1 VTVTKVKRS
10 KNMKRKFL
18 IFSILTSVYTMALTT
33 NGYIEGKINGNIK
46 FEKGSKLSNELENS
60 GVSGEISFNKRVTLG
75 ANILAKQKEPRL
87 EASNVYL
94 KYANDN
100 ITGKITVNPKKDN
113 GNVELDGEL
122 KKGIFKFTTNTVIPF
137 KATKDNVLSTS
148 TVTLGNDKINASLG
162 LKHSYGDEALK
173 YVETKLEAKKDNLMG
188 KAQFR
193 YQFNGTSKI
202 KNILTEEDDSIEL
215 NKNSYAHSYE
225 VEAKKSYFTIG
236 AFAQHIHYTEIS
248 LDKITPYDM
257 MDVYETKEERE
268 GKLRTIET
276 AKAALKTVEDKK
288 EEYLKYKAAV
298 DKAIIGLE
306 EYLKEEVNNAKPAY
320 DSLKNDENAKK
331 YEDAYN
337 RKAEIDEKISELEF
351 KQIDFQNLKGRKGI
365 NEDVRLKR
373 LKEIEDLLEE
383 NNAKLSK
390 VKQELDDIA
399 KGLTDNKSTKISNY
413 LNAKQKLERY
423 EKNNNGINRD
433 HLEKYKFDE
442 QGNRN
447 ANGKTIK
454 QMETE
459 LKNNEYYQKKEA
471 LDSAIKALSYDEKE
485 YALINSSKSSADLVN
500 FGVKLGFKYEDI
512 KNLTL
517 TLDGVFGGTYHSE
530 FVSLKKFPSY
540 TTSYIKLHAG
550 AKYEYKG
557 ISPEINVTTKF
568 VNLVPELVLAPK
580 LSVERDIVEHI
591 KAKGFI
597 EAPIKFG
604 GKEFKYIDTSIKG
617 GISLRYSW

>member
-1 VTVTKVKRS
+1 
-10 KNMKRKFL
+10 MKRKFL
-18 IFSILTSVYTMALTT
+18 IFSILTSVYTMSLTT
-33 NGYIEGKINGNIK
+33 NGYIEGKVNGNIK
-46 FEKGSKLSNELENS
+46 FEKGSNLSHELENS

-94 KYANDN
+94 KYTNDN

-148 TVTLGNDKINASLG
+148 TVTVGNDKANASLG
-162 LKHSYGDEALK
+162 FKHSYGDEALK
-173 YVETKLEAKKDNLMG
+173 YVETKLEAKNDNLMG

-193 YQFNGTSKI
+193 YQFNGKSKI
-202 KNILTEEDDSIEL
+202 KNLLTEEDDSIEL

-248 LDKITPYDM
+248 LDKITPYNM
-257 MDVYETKEERE
+257 MEVYETKEERE
-268 GKLRTIET
+268 EKLRTKET
-276 AKAALKTVEDKK
+276 AETALKTVEDKK
-288 EEYLKYKAAV
+288 EEYFKYKEAV
-298 DKAIIGLE
+298 DKAIKGMG
-306 EYLKEEVNNAKPAY
+306 EYFKEEVKNAKIAY
-320 DSLKNDENAKK
+320 DSLQNDKEAKK
-331 YEDAYN
+331 YEDVCN
-337 RKAEIDEKISELEF
+337 RKEVLTERKSELDDIL
-351 KQIDFQNLKGRKGI
+351 QGLYDLKGRKGI
-365 NEDVRLKR
+365 NEEVRSKR
-373 LKEIEDLLEE
+373 EKEIKDLIDE
-383 NNAKLSK
+383 NGAKLSK
-390 VKQELDDIA
+390 VKKEEEKIVQDLGYEKSGKIA
-399 KGLTDNKSTKISNY
+399 TY
-413 LNAKQKLERY
+413 LNAKQTLEKY
-423 EKNNNGINRD
+423 EKNNNGFTRANVT
-433 HLEKYKFDE
+433 KFKFDE
-442 QGNRN
+442 QGNRTTG
-447 ANGKTIK
+447 ANGKTIGEL
-454 QMETE
+454 ETK
-459 LKNNEYYQKKEA
+459 LKDNEYYKKKED

-485 YALINSSKSSADLVN
+485 YDLINASKASADLVN

-557 ISPEINVTTKF
+557 ISPEINITTKF

>member
-1 VTVTKVKRS
+1 
-10 KNMKRKFL
+10 MKRKFL
-18 IFSILTSVYTMALTT
+18 IFSILTSVYTMSLTT
-33 NGYIEGKINGNIK
+33 NGYIEGKVNGNIK
-46 FEKGSKLSNELENS
+46 FEKGSNLSHELENS

-173 YVETKLEAKKDNLMG
+173 YVETKLEAKNDNLMG

-202 KNILTEEDDSIEL
+202 KNLLTEEDDSIEL

-248 LDKITPYDM
+248 LDKITPYNIM
-257 MDVYETKEERE
+257 EVYETKEERE
-268 GKLRTIET
+268 EKLRTKET
-276 AKAALKTVEDKK
+276 AEAALKAVENKK
-288 EEYLKYKAAV
+288 EEYSKYKKAV
-298 DKAIIGLE
+298 DKAIIGLG
-306 EYLKEEVNNAKPAY
+306 EYYKEEVDNLKRDY
-320 DSLKNDENAKK
+320 ESLKNDENAKK

-337 RKAEIDEKISELEF
+337 RKAEIDERVNELEF
-351 KQIDFQNLKGRKGI
+351 KQIEFQKLEKKKGI
-365 NEDVRLKR
+365 NEEVRLKR

-383 NNAKLSK
+383 NKGKSKKLNK
-390 VKQELDDIA
+390 ELDDIVKVLTYVESKKVSDYLKA
-399 KGLTDNKSTKISNY
+399 KKE
-413 LNAKQKLERY
+413 LEKY
-423 EKNNNGINRD
+423 EKNNNGFTRANVT
-433 HLEKYKFDE
+433 KFKFDE
-442 QGNRN
+442 QGNRTTG
-447 ANGKTIK
+447 ANGKTIGEL
-454 QMETE
+454 ETK
-459 LKNNEYYQKKEA
+459 LKDNEYYKKKEA
-471 LDSAIKALSYDEKE
+471 LDSAIKALSYNEKE
-485 YALINSSKSSADLVN
+485 YDLINASKSSADLVN

-512 KNLTL
+512 KNLTI

-550 AKYEYKG
+550 AKYDYKG

-580 LSVERDIVEHI
+580 LSVERDVVEHI

>member
-1 VTVTKVKRS
+1 
-10 KNMKRKFL
+10 MKRKFL

-46 FEKGSKLSNELENS
+46 FEKGSKLSHELENS

-173 YVETKLEAKKDNLMG
+173 YVETKLEAKNDNLMG

-202 KNILTEEDDSIEL
+202 KNLLTEEDNSIEL

-236 AFAQHIHYTEIS
+236 AFAQHIHYTEVS
-248 LDKITPYDM
+248 LDKITPYNM
-257 MDVYETKEERE
+257 MDVYETKKERE
-268 GKLRTIET
+268 KNLKAVET
-276 AKAALKTVEDKK
+276 AKAELKKVEAEKR
-288 EEYLKYKAAV
+288 EYLEYKKV
-298 DKAIIGLE
+298 FDKAIKGMG
-306 EYLKEEVNNAKPAY
+306 EYFKEEVKNAKIAY
-320 DSLKNDENAKK
+320 DSLKNDKEAKK
-331 YEDAYN
+331 YEDACN
-337 RKAEIDEKISELEF
+337 RKEVLDERISDLDDIL
-351 KQIDFQNLKGRKGI
+351 QGLHDLKGKKDI
-365 NEDVRLKR
+365 NEDIRSKR
-373 LKEIEDLLEE
+373 QKEIEDLLKE
-383 NNAKLSK
+383 NDEKLDK
-390 VKQELDDIA
+390 VKQEVEDLKNHLASDKTNKIA
-399 KGLTDNKSTKISNY
+399 TY
-413 LNAKQKLERY
+413 LNAKKALEKY
-423 EKNNNGINRD
+423 EKNNNDFNRS
-433 HLEKYKFDE
+433 HVNSFKFDD
-442 QGNRN
+442 QGNRTTV
-447 ANGKTIK
+447 NGKTIG
-454 QMETE
+454 QLEEE
-459 LKNNEYYQKKEA
+459 LEKNEYSKKKKA
-471 LDSAIKALSYDEKE
+471 LDSAIKELSYDKKE
-485 YALINSSKSSADLVN
+485 YDLINTFKSSADLVN

-550 AKYEYKG
+550 AKYDYKG

>member
-1 VTVTKVKRS
+1 
-10 KNMKRKFL
+10 MKRKFL

-46 FEKGSKLSNELENS
+46 FEKGSKLSHELENS

-399 KGLTDNKSTKISNY
+399 KGLTDNKSIKISNY

-580 LSVERDIVEHI
+580 LSVERDIIEHI

>member
-1 VTVTKVKRS
+1 
-10 KNMKRKFL
+10 MKRKFL

-46 FEKGSKLSNELENS
+46 FEKGSKISHELENS

-94 KYANDN
+94 KYTNDN

-113 GNVELDGEL
+113 GNLELDGEL

-173 YVETKLEAKKDNLMG
+173 YVETKLEAKNDNLMG

-202 KNILTEEDDSIEL
+202 KNLLTEEDDSIEL

-248 LDKITPYDM
+248 LDKITPYNM

-268 GKLRTIET
+268 EKLRTKET
-276 AKAALKTVEDKK
+276 AEAALKAVENHK
-288 EEYLKYKAAV
+288 EQYLKYKEAV
-298 DKAIIGLE
+298 DKAIKGVG
-306 EYLKEEVNNAKPAY
+306 EYFKEEVNNLKPDY
-320 DSLKNDENAKK
+320 DSLKNNKNAKK

-351 KQIDFQNLKGRKGI
+351 KQIDFESLEGKKGI
-365 NEDVRLKR
+365 NEEVRLKR
-373 LKEIEDLLEE
+373 LKEIYDLIDE
-383 NNAKLSK
+383 NKGKSK
-390 VKQELDDIA
+390 KVNEELDDIVKVLTSDESKKVSDYLKA
-399 KGLTDNKSTKISNY
+399 KKE
-413 LNAKQKLERY
+413 LEKY
-423 EKNNNGINRD
+423 EKNNNGFTRG
-433 HLEKYKFDE
+433 HVGKFKFDE
-442 QGNRN
+442 QGNRIKDT
-447 ANGKTIK
+447 NGKTIG
-454 QMETE
+454 QLEE
-459 LKNNEYYQKKEA
+459 VLKKNEYYKKKED
-471 LDSAIKALSYDEKE
+471 LDSAIKALSYNEKE
-485 YALINSSKSSADLVN
+485 YALINATKSSADLVN

-557 ISPEINVTTKF
+557 ISPEINITTKF

-580 LSVERDIVEHI
+580 LSLERDIVEHI

>member
-1 VTVTKVKRS
+1 
-10 KNMKRKFL
+10 MKRKFL

-33 NGYIEGKINGNIK
+33 NGYIEGKVNGNIK
-46 FEKGSKLSNELENS
+46 FEKGSKLSHELENS

-94 KYANDN
+94 KYADDN

-173 YVETKLEAKKDNLMG
+173 YVETKLEAKNDNLMG

-202 KNILTEEDDSIEL
+202 KNLLTEEDDSIEL

-236 AFAQHIHYTEIS
+236 AFAQHIHYTETS
-248 LDKITPYDM
+248 LDKITPYNM

-268 GKLRTIET
+268 EKLRTKET
-276 AKAALKTVEDKK
+276 AEAALKAVENHK
-288 EEYLKYKAAV
+288 EQYLKYKEAV
-298 DKAIIGLE
+298 DKAIKGVG
-306 EYLKEEVNNAKPAY
+306 EYYKEEVNKFKPAY
-320 DSLKNDENAKK
+320 ESLKNDENAKK

-337 RKAEIDEKISELEF
+337 RKAKIDEKISELQD
-351 KQIDFQNLKGRKGI
+351 KQIEFQNLKDKKGI
-365 NEDVRLKR
+365 NEEVRLKR
-373 LKEIEDLLEE
+373 LKEVEE
-383 NNAKLSK
+383 LIDKNGEKLSK
-390 VKQELDDIA
+390 VNKELEDLVKVLTYDESKKVSDYLKA
-399 KGLTDNKSTKISNY
+399 KKE
-413 LNAKQKLERY
+413 LEKY
-423 EKNNNGINRD
+423 EKNNNGFTRG
-433 HLEKYKFDE
+433 HVGKFKFDDK
-442 QGNRN
+442 GNRTTN
-447 ANGKTIK
+447 TNGKTIEDLEK
-454 QMETE
+454 V
-459 LKNNEYYQKKEA
+459 LKDNEYYQKKEV
-471 LDSAIKALSYDEKE
+471 LDSAYKELSYDKKE
-485 YALINSSKSSADLVN
+485 YDLINTFKSSADLVN

-557 ISPEINVTTKF
+557 ISPEINITTKF

-604 GKEFKYIDTSIKG
+604 GKEFKYIDANIKG

>member
-1 VTVTKVKRS
+1 
-10 KNMKRKFL
+10 MKRKFL

-33 NGYIEGKINGNIK
+33 NGYIEGKVNGNIK
-46 FEKGSKLSNELENS
+46 FEKGSKLSHELENS

-75 ANILAKQKEPRL
+75 ANILAKQKEPKL

-122 KKGIFKFTTNTVIPF
+122 KKGIFKFITNTVIPF

-148 TVTLGNDKINASLG
+148 TVTVGNDKVNASLG

-173 YVETKLEAKKDNLMG
+173 YVETKLEAKNDNLMG

-202 KNILTEEDDSIEL
+202 KNLLTEEDNSIEL

-236 AFAQHIHYTEIS
+236 AFAQHIHYTEVS
-248 LDKITPYDM
+248 LDKITPYNM

-268 GKLRTIET
+268 GKLRKIET
-276 AKAALKTVEDKK
+276 AKANLKAVEEHK
-288 EEYLKYKAAV
+288 EQYLKYKEAF
-298 DKAIIGLE
+298 DKAIKGIG
-306 EYLKEEVNNAKPAY
+306 EYFKEEVNNAKIAY
-320 DSLKNDENAKK
+320 DGLKNDEEAKK
-331 YEDAYN
+331 YEDACN
-337 RKAEIDEKISELEF
+337 RKEVLDERVSELEF
-351 KQIDFQNLKGRKGI
+351 KQIELQNLKDKKGV
-365 NEDVRLKR
+365 NEDFRLKR
-373 LKEIEDLLEE
+373 LKEIEEFIDKDNEKLDKVNQEVEDLKNHLASDKT
-383 NNAKLSK
+383 NK
-390 VKQELDDIA
+390 IA
-399 KGLTDNKSTKISNY
+399 TY
-413 LNAKQKLERY
+413 LNAKKALEKY
-423 EKNNNGINRD
+423 EKNNNGFTRANVT
-433 HLEKYKFDE
+433 KFKFDE
-442 QGNRN
+442 QGNRT
-447 ANGKTIK
+447 ANGKTIEDLEK
-454 QMETE
+454 V
-459 LKNNEYYQKKEA
+459 LKDNEYYQKKEV
-471 LDSAIKALSYDEKE
+471 LDSAIKELSYDEKE
-485 YALINSSKSSADLVN
+485 YDLINTFKSSADLVN

-557 ISPEINVTTKF
+557 ISPEINITTKF

>member
-1 VTVTKVKRS
+1 
-10 KNMKRKFL
+10 MKRKFL

-33 NGYIEGKINGNIK
+33 NGYIEGKVNGNIK
-46 FEKGSKLSNELENS
+46 FEKGSKLSHELENS

-137 KATKDNVLSTS
+137 KATKDNVLSIN
-148 TVTLGNDKINASLG
+148 TVTLGNDKTNASLG

-173 YVETKLEAKKDNLMG
+173 YVETKLEAKNDNLMG

-202 KNILTEEDDSIEL
+202 KNLLTEEDDSIEL

-236 AFAQHIHYTEIS
+236 AFAQHIHYTEVS
-248 LDKITPYDM
+248 LDKITPYNM
-257 MDVYETKEERE
+257 MDVYETKEERA
-268 GKLRTIET
+268 KNLKAVET
-276 AKAALKTVEDKK
+276 AKAELKKVEAEKR
-288 EEYLKYKAAV
+288 EYLEYKKAF
-298 DKAIIGLE
+298 DKAIKGMG
-306 EYLKEEVNNAKPAY
+306 EYFKEEVKNAKKAY

-331 YEDAYN
+331 YEDACN
-337 RKAEIDEKISELEF
+337 RKEVLDERISELDDIL
-351 KQIDFQNLKGRKGI
+351 QGLHDLKGKKDI
-365 NEDVRLKR
+365 NEEVRLKR
-373 LKEIEDLLEE
+373 LKEIDDLRYE
-383 NNAKLSK
+383 NKEKLDK
-390 VKQELDDIA
+390 VKQELEDIA
-399 KGLTDNKSTKISNY
+399 KVLINDNSTKIANY
-413 LNAKQKLERY
+413 LNAKKALEKY
-423 EKNNNGINRD
+423 EKNNNNFNRS
-433 HLEKYKFDE
+433 HVNSFKFDD
-442 QGNRN
+442 QGNRTT
-447 ANGKTIK
+447 ANGKTIG
-454 QMETE
+454 QLEE
-459 LKNNEYYQKKEA
+459 VLKKNEYYQKKES
-471 LDSAIKALSYDEKE
+471 LDSAIKELRYDKKE
-485 YALINSSKSSADLVN
+485 YDLINTFKSSADLVN

-557 ISPEINVTTKF
+557 ISPEINITTKF

>member
-1 VTVTKVKRS
+1 
-10 KNMKRKFL
+10 MKRKFL

-46 FEKGSKLSNELENS
+46 FEKGSKLSHELENS

-75 ANILAKQKEPRL
+75 ANILAKQKESRL

-94 KYANDN
+94 KYTNDN

-137 KATKDNVLSTS
+137 KVTKDNVLSTS

-173 YVETKLEAKKDNLMG
+173 YVETKLEAKNDNLMG

-202 KNILTEEDDSIEL
+202 KNLLTEEDDSIEL

-236 AFAQHIHYTEIS
+236 AFAQHIHYTETS
-248 LDKITPYDM
+248 LDKITPYNM

-268 GKLRTIET
+268 KNLKAVET
-276 AKAALKTVEDKK
+276 AKAELKKVEAEKR
-288 EEYLKYKAAV
+288 EYLEYKKAF
-298 DKAIIGLE
+298 DKAIKGMG
-306 EYLKEEVNNAKPAY
+306 EYFKEEVKNAKIAY
-320 DSLKNDENAKK
+320 DSLQNDKEAKK
-331 YEDAYN
+331 YEDVCN
-337 RKAEIDEKISELEF
+337 RKEVLTERKSELDDIL
-351 KQIDFQNLKGRKGI
+351 QGLYDLKGRKGI
-365 NEDVRLKR
+365 NEEVRSKR
-373 LKEIEDLLEE
+373 QKEIEELIDKNGE
-383 NNAKLSK
+383 KLSK
-390 VKQELDDIA
+390 VKKEEEKIVQDLGYEKSGKIA
-399 KGLTDNKSTKISNY
+399 TY
-413 LNAKQKLERY
+413 LNAKKELEKY
-423 EKNNNGINRD
+423 EKNNNGFTRG
-433 HLEKYKFDE
+433 HVGKFKFDDK
-442 QGNRN
+442 GNRTTN
-447 ANGKTIK
+447 TNGKTIEDLEK
-454 QMETE
+454 V
-459 LKNNEYYQKKEA
+459 LKDNEYYKKKED
-471 LDSAIKALSYDEKE
+471 LDSAIKALSYNEKE
-485 YALINSSKSSADLVN
+485 YALINASKSSADLVN

-557 ISPEINVTTKF
+557 INPEINVTTKF

>member
-1 VTVTKVKRS
+1 
-10 KNMKRKFL
+10 MKRKFL
-18 IFSILTSVYTMALTT
+18 IFSILTSVYTMSLTT

-46 FEKGSKLSNELENS
+46 FEKGSNLSHELENS

-137 KATKDNVLSTS
+137 KATKDNVISTS

-173 YVETKLEAKKDNLMG
+173 YVETKLEAKNDNLMG

-193 YQFNGTSKI
+193 YQFNGTSKM
-202 KNILTEEDDSIEL
+202 KNLLTEEDDSIEL

-236 AFAQHIHYTEIS
+236 AFVQHIHYTEIS
-248 LDKITPYDM
+248 LDKITPYYM
-257 MDVYETKEERE
+257 MDVYDTKEERE
-268 GKLRTIET
+268 RKIRELET
-276 AKAALKTVEDKK
+276 AKANLKAVEEHK
-288 EEYLKYKAAV
+288 EQYFKYKDAV
-298 DKAIIGLE
+298 DKAIKGMG
-306 EYLKEEVNNAKPAY
+306 EYFKEEVNKAKIDY
-320 DSLKNDENAKK
+320 DSLKNDKEAKK

-337 RKAEIDEKISELEF
+337 RKAELDKVKIHLYDKLGEL
-351 KQIDFQNLKGRKGI
+351 QNLKDKKGVI
-365 NEDVRLKR
+365 EDVRAKR
-373 LKEIEDLLEE
+373 LKEVEELIDKNSEKLRKSIKEVDDLGQSLTYEKS
-383 NNAKLSK
+383 NK
-390 VKQELDDIA
+390 IA
-399 KGLTDNKSTKISNY
+399 NY
-413 LNAKQKLERY
+413 LNAKKA
-423 EKNNNGINRD
+423 
-433 HLEKYKFDE
+433 LEKYEKDNNDFNREHVKKFKFDD
-442 QGNRN
+442 QGNRTTG
-447 ANGKTIK
+447 ANGKTIGEL
-454 QMETE
+454 ETK
-459 LKNNEYYQKKEA
+459 LKDNEYYQKKEV
-471 LDSAIKALSYDEKE
+471 LDSAIKALSYDEEE
-485 YALINSSKSSADLVN
+485 YALINASKASADLVN

-540 TTSYIKLHAG
+540 TTSYIKLNAG
-550 AKYEYKG
+550 AKYDYKG

>member
-1 VTVTKVKRS
+1 
-10 KNMKRKFL
+10 MKRKFL

-46 FEKGSKLSNELENS
+46 FEKGSKLSHELENS

-94 KYANDN
+94 KYTNDN

-148 TVTLGNDKINASLG
+148 TVILGNDKINASLG

-173 YVETKLEAKKDNLMG
+173 YVETKLEAKNDNLMG

-202 KNILTEEDDSIEL
+202 KNLLTEEDNSIEL

-236 AFAQHIHYTEIS
+236 AFAQHIHYTETS

-257 MDVYETKEERE
+257 MNVYETKEERE
-268 GKLRTIET
+268 GKLRKIET
-276 AKAALKTVEDKK
+276 AKANLKAVEDKR
-288 EEYLKYKAAV
+288 EEYFKYKKAV
-298 DKAIIGLE
+298 DKAIIELR
-306 EYLKEEVNNAKPAY
+306 EYLKEEVNNLKSDY

-351 KQIDFQNLKGRKGI
+351 KQIDFQSLEGKKGI
-365 NEDVRLKR
+365 NEEVRLKR
-373 LKEIEDLLEE
+373 LKEIEDLLEK

-390 VKQELDDIA
+390 VKQEVDNLG
-399 KGLTDNKSTKISNY
+399 KTLTDAKSTKISKY

-459 LKNNEYYQKKEA
+459 LKKNEYYQKKEA
-471 LDSAIKALSYDEKE
+471 LDSAYKELSYDKKE
-485 YALINSSKSSADLVN
+485 YDLINTFKSSADLVN

-512 KNLTL
+512 KNFTL

-557 ISPEINVTTKF
+557 ISPEINITTKF

>member
-1 VTVTKVKRS
+1 
-10 KNMKRKFL
+10 MKRKFL

-46 FEKGSKLSNELENS
+46 FEKGSKLSHELENS

-94 KYANDN
+94 KYTNDN

-148 TVTLGNDKINASLG
+148 TVALGNDKVNASLG
-162 LKHSYGDEALK
+162 FKHSYDDEALK
-173 YVETKLEAKKDNLMG
+173 YVETKLEAKNDNLIG

-202 KNILTEEDDSIEL
+202 KNLLTEEDDSIEL

-248 LDKITPYDM
+248 LDKIIPYNM

-268 GKLRTIET
+268 EKIKAKET
-276 AKAALKTVEDKK
+276 AKANLKAVEDKK
-288 EEYLKYKAAV
+288 EEYFKYKEAV
-298 DKAIIGLE
+298 DRAIKGMG
-306 EYLKEEVNNAKPAY
+306 EYFKEEVNNLKPDY
-320 DSLKNDENAKK
+320 ESLKNNENAKK

-337 RKAEIDEKISELEF
+337 RKAELDEKRSKLEDIL
-351 KQIDFQNLKGRKGI
+351 QGLHNLKGKKGI
-365 NEDVRLKR
+365 NEDIRSNR
-373 LKEIEDLLEE
+373 QKEIEELIDKDSEKLRKAIKEVDDLGQSLTYK
-383 NNAKLSK
+383 NSNK
-390 VKQELDDIA
+390 IA
-399 KGLTDNKSTKISNY
+399 NY
-413 LNAKQKLERY
+413 LNAKKALEKY
-423 EKNNNGINRD
+423 EKNNNDFNRE
-433 HLEKYKFDE
+433 HVVKYKVDE

-459 LKNNEYYQKKEA
+459 LKNNEYYKKKEA
-471 LDSAIKALSYDEKE
+471 LDSAVKALSYDEKE
-485 YALINSSKSSADLVN
+485 YALINASKSSADLVN

-557 ISPEINVTTKF
+557 ISPEINITTKF

-604 GKEFKYIDTSIKG
+604 GKEFKYIDANIKG

>member
-1 VTVTKVKRS
+1 
-10 KNMKRKFL
+10 MKRKFL

-33 NGYIEGKINGNIK
+33 NGYVEGKINGNIK
-46 FEKGSKLSNELENS
+46 FEKGSKLSHELENS

-94 KYANDN
+94 KYTNDN
-100 ITGKITVNPKKDN
+100 IIGKITVNPKKDN

-148 TVTLGNDKINASLG
+148 IVTLGNDKINANLG

-173 YVETKLEAKKDNLMG
+173 YVETKLEAKNDNLMG

-202 KNILTEEDDSIEL
+202 KNLLTEEDDSIEL

-236 AFAQHIHYTEIS
+236 AFAQHIHYTEVS
-248 LDKITPYDM
+248 LDKITPYNM
-257 MDVYETKEERE
+257 MDVYETKEERKE
-268 GKLRTIET
+268 KLRAKET
-276 AKAALKTVEDKK
+276 AEANLKAVENKK
-288 EEYLKYKAAV
+288 EEYSKYKKAV
-298 DKAIIGLE
+298 DKAIIGLG
-306 EYLKEEVNNAKPAY
+306 EYYKEEVDNLKRDY
-320 DSLKNDENAKK
+320 DSLKNNENAKK

-337 RKAEIDEKISELEF
+337 RKAEIDERVNELEF
-351 KQIDFQNLKGRKGI
+351 KQIEFQKLEKKKGI
-365 NEDVRLKR
+365 NEEVRLKR

-383 NNAKLSK
+383 NKGKSKKLNK
-390 VKQELDDIA
+390 ELDDIVKVLTYVESKKVSDYLKA
-399 KGLTDNKSTKISNY
+399 KKE
-413 LNAKQKLERY
+413 LEKY
-423 EKNNNGINRD
+423 EKNNNGFNRS
-433 HLEKYKFDE
+433 HVGKYKFDE
-442 QGNRN
+442 QGNRTKD
-447 ANGKTIK
+447 ANGKTIG
-454 QMETE
+454 QLEE
-459 LKNNEYYQKKEA
+459 VLKKNEYYKKKED

-485 YALINSSKSSADLVN
+485 YDLINASKASADLVN

-557 ISPEINVTTKF
+557 ISPEINITTKF

>member
-1 VTVTKVKRS
+1 
-10 KNMKRKFL
+10 MKRKFL
-18 IFSILTSVYTMALTT
+18 IFSILTSVYTMSLTT

-46 FEKGSKLSNELENS
+46 FEKGSKLSHELENS
-60 GVSGEISFNKRVTLG
+60 GVSGEISFNKRITLG

-87 EASNVYL
+87 EALNVYL
-94 KYANDN
+94 KYTNDN
-100 ITGKITVNPKKDN
+100 IIGKITVNPKKDN

-173 YVETKLEAKKDNLMG
+173 YVETKLEAKNDNLMG

-202 KNILTEEDDSIEL
+202 KNLLTEEDDSIEL

-248 LDKITPYDM
+248 LDKITPYNM

-268 GKLRTIET
+268 EKLRTIET
-276 AKAALKTVEDKK
+276 AKAELKKVEAKK
-288 EEYLKYKAAV
+288 EEYLKYKEAV
-298 DKAIIGLE
+298 DKAIKGMG
-306 EYLKEEVNNAKPAY
+306 EYFKEEVNNLKRDY
-320 DSLKNDENAKK
+320 ESLKNDENAKK
-331 YEDAYN
+331 YEDACN
-337 RKAEIDEKISELEF
+337 RKAEIDEKISELYDIL
-351 KQIDFQNLKGRKGI
+351 QGLQDLKGKKDI
-365 NEDVRLKR
+365 NEDIRSKR
-373 LKEIEDLLEE
+373 QKEIEEFIDKDNE
-383 NNAKLSK
+383 KLDK
-390 VKQELDDIA
+390 VKQEVEDLKNRLASDKTNKIA
-399 KGLTDNKSTKISNY
+399 TY
-413 LNAKQKLERY
+413 LNAKQVLEKY
-423 EKNNNGINRD
+423 EKNNNGFTRANVT
-433 HLEKYKFDE
+433 KFKFDE
-442 QGNRN
+442 QGNRTTN
-447 ANGKTIK
+447 TNGKTIEDLEK
-454 QMETE
+454 V
-459 LKNNEYYQKKEA
+459 LKDNEYYQKKEV
-471 LDSAIKALSYDEKE
+471 LDSAIKELSYDKKV

-550 AKYEYKG
+550 AKYEYKV

>member
-1 VTVTKVKRS
+1 
-10 KNMKRKFL
+10 MKRKFL

-46 FEKGSKLSNELENS
+46 FEKGSKLSHKLENS

-94 KYANDN
+94 KYTNDN

-148 TVTLGNDKINASLG
+148 TVTLGNDKVNASLG
-162 LKHSYGDEALK
+162 FKHSYGDETLK
-173 YVETKLEAKKDNLMG
+173 YVETKLEAKNDNLIG

-202 KNILTEEDDSIEL
+202 KNLLTEEDDSIEL

-236 AFAQHIHYTEIS
+236 AFAQHIHYTEVS

-257 MDVYETKEERE
+257 MDVYETKEERKE
-268 GKLRTIET
+268 KLRAKET
-276 AKAALKTVEDKK
+276 AEAALKAVENHK
-288 EEYLKYKAAV
+288 EQYLKYKEAV
-298 DKAIIGLE
+298 DKAIKGVG
-306 EYLKEEVNNAKPAY
+306 EYFKEEVNNLKPDY
-320 DSLKNDENAKK
+320 DSLKNNKNAKK

-351 KQIDFQNLKGRKGI
+351 KQIDFESLEGKKGI
-365 NEDVRLKR
+365 NEEVRLKR
-373 LKEIEDLLEE
+373 LKEIYDLIDE
-383 NNAKLSK
+383 NKGKSK
-390 VKQELDDIA
+390 KVNEELDDIVKVLTSDESKKVSDYLKA
-399 KGLTDNKSTKISNY
+399 KKE
-413 LNAKQKLERY
+413 LEKY
-423 EKNNNGINRD
+423 EKNNNGFTRG
-433 HLEKYKFDE
+433 HVGKYKFDDK
-442 QGNRN
+442 GNRTTG
-447 ANGKTIK
+447 ANGKTIGEL
-454 QMETE
+454 ETK
-459 LKNNEYYQKKEA
+459 LKDNEYYQKKEV
-471 LDSAIKALSYDEKE
+471 LDSAIKELSYDKKE
-485 YALINSSKSSADLVN
+485 YDLISASKSSVDLVN

-557 ISPEINVTTKF
+557 ISPEINITTKF

-591 KAKGFI
+591 KTKGFI

>member
-1 VTVTKVKRS
+1 
-10 KNMKRKFL
+10 MKRKFL
-18 IFSILTSVYTMALTT
+18 IFSILTSVYTMSLTT
-33 NGYIEGKINGNIK
+33 NGYIEGKVNGNIK
-46 FEKGSKLSNELENS
+46 FEKGSNLSHELENS

-148 TVTLGNDKINASLG
+148 TVTLGNDKTNASLG

-173 YVETKLEAKKDNLMG
+173 YVETKLEAKNDNLMG

-202 KNILTEEDDSIEL
+202 KNLLTEEDDSIEL

-236 AFAQHIHYTEIS
+236 AFAQHIHYTEVS
-248 LDKITPYDM
+248 LDKITPYNM
-257 MDVYETKEERE
+257 MSVYETKEERE
-268 GKLRTIET
+268 EKLRAIET
-276 AKAALKTVEDKK
+276 AKADLKKVEDKK
-288 EEYLKYKAAV
+288 EEYLKYKKPV
-298 DKAIIGLE
+298 DKAIKGLG
-306 EYLKEEVNNAKPAY
+306 EYFKEEINKLKPAY
-320 DSLKNDENAKK
+320 ENLKNDENAKK
-331 YEDAYN
+331 YEDVCN
-337 RKAEIDEKISELEF
+337 RKAELDEKISELEF
-351 KQIDFQNLKGRKGI
+351 KKIDFIELKDKKGI

-373 LKEIEDLLEE
+373 LEEIEELLEK
-383 NNAKLSK
+383 NNAKLRK
-390 VKQELDDIA
+390 VKQEENDLVQILSYD
-399 KGLTDNKSTKISNY
+399 KSTKIADY
-413 LNAKQKLERY
+413 LNAKRTLEKY
-423 EKNNNGINRD
+423 EKNNNGFNRT
-433 HLEKYKFDE
+433 HVGKFKFDE
-442 QGNRN
+442 QGNRTDTQ
-447 ANGKTIK
+447 GKTI
-454 QMETE
+454 EELEAE
-459 LKNNEYYQKKEA
+459 LKKNEYYKKKEA
-471 LDSAIKALSYDEKE
+471 LDSAIKALSYNEKE
-485 YALINSSKSSADLVN
+485 YALINASKSSADLVN

-557 ISPEINVTTKF
+557 ISPEINITTKF

>member
-1 VTVTKVKRS
+1 
-10 KNMKRKFL
+10 MKRKFL

-46 FEKGSKLSNELENS
+46 FEKGSKLSHELENS
-60 GVSGEISFNKRVTLG
+60 GVSGEISFNKKVTLG

-94 KYANDN
+94 KYTNDN

-137 KATKDNVLSTS
+137 KATKDNVLSIN
-148 TVTLGNDKINASLG
+148 TVTLGNDKVNASVG

-173 YVETKLEAKKDNLMG
+173 YVETKLEAKNDNLMG

-202 KNILTEEDDSIEL
+202 KNLLTEEDDSIEL
-215 NKNSYAHSYE
+215 NKTSYAHSYE

-236 AFAQHIHYTEIS
+236 AFVQHIHYTEIS
-248 LDKITPYDM
+248 LDKITPYYM
-257 MDVYETKEERE
+257 MDVYDTKEERE
-268 GKLRTIET
+268 RKIRELET
-276 AKAALKTVEDKK
+276 AEAALKAVENHK
-288 EEYLKYKAAV
+288 EQYLKYKEAV
-298 DKAIIGLE
+298 DKAIKGVG
-306 EYLKEEVNNAKPAY
+306 EYFKEEVNNLKPDY
-320 DSLKNDENAKK
+320 DSLKNNKNAKK

-351 KQIDFQNLKGRKGI
+351 KQIDFQNLKGKKGI
-365 NEDVRLKR
+365 NEEIRSKR
-373 LKEIEDLLEE
+373 EKEIEHLLKE
-383 NNAKLSK
+383 NDNKLRK
-390 VKQELDDIA
+390 VNEELDSLVMSLTYDKSEKIKKYLSA
-399 KGLTDNKSTKISNY
+399 KK
-413 LNAKQKLERY
+413 ALEKY
-423 EKNNNGINRD
+423 EKNNNGFNRS
-433 HLEKYKFDE
+433 HVNSFKFDD
-442 QGNRN
+442 QGNRTT
-447 ANGKTIK
+447 ANGKTIG
-454 QMETE
+454 QLEE
-459 LKNNEYYQKKEA
+459 VLKKNEYYQKKKV
-471 LDSAIKALSYDEKE
+471 LDSAIKELSYDKKE
-485 YALINSSKSSADLVN
+485 YALINATKSSADLVN

>member
-1 VTVTKVKRS
+1 
-10 KNMKRKFL
+10 MKRKFL
-18 IFSILTSVYTMALTT
+18 IFSILTSVYTMSLTT
-33 NGYIEGKINGNIK
+33 NGYIEGKVNGNIK
-46 FEKGSKLSNELENS
+46 FEKGSNLSHELENS

-94 KYANDN
+94 KYTNDN

-148 TVTLGNDKINASLG
+148 TVALGNDKVNASLG
-162 LKHSYGDEALK
+162 FKHSYDDEALK
-173 YVETKLEAKKDNLMG
+173 YVETKLEAKNDNLIG

-202 KNILTEEDDSIEL
+202 KNLLTEEDDSIEL

-248 LDKITPYDM
+248 LDKIIPYNM

-268 GKLRTIET
+268 EKIKAKET
-276 AKAALKTVEDKK
+276 AKANLKAVEDKK
-288 EEYLKYKAAV
+288 EEYFKYKEAV
-298 DKAIIGLE
+298 DRAIKGMG
-306 EYLKEEVNNAKPAY
+306 EYFKEEVNNLKPDY
-320 DSLKNDENAKK
+320 ESLKNNENAKK

-337 RKAEIDEKISELEF
+337 RKAELDEKRSKLEDIL
-351 KQIDFQNLKGRKGI
+351 QGLHNLKGKKGI
-365 NEDVRLKR
+365 NEDIRSNR
-373 LKEIEDLLEE
+373 QKEIEELIDKDSEKLRKAIKEVDDLGQSLTYK
-383 NNAKLSK
+383 NSNK
-390 VKQELDDIA
+390 IA
-399 KGLTDNKSTKISNY
+399 NY
-413 LNAKQKLERY
+413 LNAKKALEKY
-423 EKNNNGINRD
+423 EKNNNDFNRE
-433 HLEKYKFDE
+433 HVVKYKVDE

-459 LKNNEYYQKKEA
+459 LKNNEYYKKKEA
-471 LDSAIKALSYDEKE
+471 LDSAVKALSYDEKE
-485 YALINSSKSSADLVN
+485 YALINASKSSADLVN

-557 ISPEINVTTKF
+557 ISPEINITTKF

-604 GKEFKYIDTSIKG
+604 GKEFKYIDANIKG

>member
-1 VTVTKVKRS
+1 
-10 KNMKRKFL
+10 MKRKFL
-18 IFSILTSVYTMALTT
+18 IFSILTSVYTMSLTT
-33 NGYIEGKINGNIK
+33 NGYIEGKVNGNIK
-46 FEKGSKLSNELENS
+46 FEKGSNLSHELENS

-148 TVTLGNDKINASLG
+148 TVTLGNDKTNASLG

-173 YVETKLEAKKDNLMG
+173 YVETKLEAKNDNLMG

-202 KNILTEEDDSIEL
+202 KNLLTEEDDSIEL

-236 AFAQHIHYTEIS
+236 AFAQHIHYTEVS
-248 LDKITPYDM
+248 LDKITPYNM
-257 MDVYETKEERE
+257 MSVYETKEERE
-268 GKLRTIET
+268 EKLRAIET
-276 AKAALKTVEDKK
+276 AKADLKKVEDKK
-288 EEYLKYKAAV
+288 EEYLKYKKPV
-298 DKAIIGLE
+298 DKAIKGLG
-306 EYLKEEVNNAKPAY
+306 EYFKEEINKLKPAY
-320 DSLKNDENAKK
+320 ENLKNDENAKK
-331 YEDAYN
+331 YEDVCN
-337 RKAEIDEKISELEF
+337 RKAELDEKISELEF
-351 KQIDFQNLKGRKGI
+351 KKIDFIELKDKKGI

-373 LKEIEDLLEE
+373 LEEIEELLEK
-383 NNAKLSK
+383 NNAKLRK
-390 VKQELDDIA
+390 VKQEENDLVQILSYD
-399 KGLTDNKSTKISNY
+399 KSTKIADY
-413 LNAKQKLERY
+413 LNAKRTLEKY
-423 EKNNNGINRD
+423 EKNNNGFNRT
-433 HLEKYKFDE
+433 HVGKFKFDE
-442 QGNRN
+442 QGNRTDTQ
-447 ANGKTIK
+447 GKTI
-454 QMETE
+454 EELEAE
-459 LKNNEYYQKKEA
+459 LKKNEYYKKKEA
-471 LDSAIKALSYDEKE
+471 LDSAIKALSYNEKE
-485 YALINSSKSSADLVN
+485 YDLISASKSSVDLVN

-557 ISPEINVTTKF
+557 ISPEINITTKF

-591 KAKGFI
+591 KTKGFI

>member
-1 VTVTKVKRS
+1 
-10 KNMKRKFL
+10 MKRKFL

-33 NGYIEGKINGNIK
+33 NGYIEGKVNGNIK
-46 FEKGSKLSNELENS
+46 FEKGSKLSHELENS

-100 ITGKITVNPKKDN
+100 ITGKITVNLKKDN

-148 TVTLGNDKINASLG
+148 TVTVGNDKVNASLG

-173 YVETKLEAKKDNLMG
+173 YVETKLEAKNDNLMG

-193 YQFNGTSKI
+193 YQFNGTYKI
-202 KNILTEEDDSIEL
+202 KNLLTEEDNSIEL

-236 AFAQHIHYTEIS
+236 AFAQHIHYTEVS
-248 LDKITPYDM
+248 LDKITPYNM
-257 MDVYETKEERE
+257 MDVYETKEERKE
-268 GKLRTIET
+268 KLRAKET
-276 AKAALKTVEDKK
+276 AEANLKAVENKK
-288 EEYLKYKAAV
+288 EEYLKYKDAV
-298 DKAIIGLE
+298 DKAIKGMG
-306 EYLKEEVNNAKPAY
+306 EYFKEEVKNAKKAY
-320 DSLKNDENAKK
+320 DSLKNDKEAKK
-331 YEDAYN
+331 YEDACN
-337 RKAEIDEKISELEF
+337 RKEVLDERISELEF
-351 KQIDFQNLKGRKGI
+351 KQIDFQNLKGKKGV
-365 NEDVRLKR
+365 NEEVRLKR
-373 LKEIEDLLEE
+373 LKEIEDLLKE
-383 NNAKLSK
+383 NNDKLSM
-390 VKQELDDIA
+390 VKQEVEDLKNRLASDKTNKIA
-399 KGLTDNKSTKISNY
+399 TY
-413 LNAKQKLERY
+413 LNAKKALEKY
-423 EKNNNGINRD
+423 EKNNNGFNRE
-433 HLEKYKFDE
+433 HVKKIKFDD
-442 QGNRN
+442 QGNRTTE
-447 ANGKTIK
+447 ASGKTIDVLEK
-454 QMETE
+454 V
-459 LKNNEYYQKKEA
+459 LKNNEYYQKKEV
-471 LDSAIKALSYDEKE
+471 LDSAIKALSYNEKE
-485 YALINSSKSSADLVN
+485 YALINASKSSADLVN

-557 ISPEINVTTKF
+557 ISPEINITTKF

>member
-1 VTVTKVKRS
+1 
-10 KNMKRKFL
+10 MKRKFL
-18 IFSILTSVYTMALTT
+18 IFSILTSVYTMSLTT

-46 FEKGSKLSNELENS
+46 FEKGSKLSHELENS
-60 GVSGEISFNKRVTLG
+60 GVSGEISFNKKVTLG
-75 ANILAKQKEPRL
+75 ANILAKQKESRL
-87 EASNVYL
+87 EESNVYL
-94 KYANDN
+94 KYTNDN

-137 KATKDNVLSTS
+137 KVTKDNVLSTS

-173 YVETKLEAKKDNLMG
+173 YVETKLEAKNDNLMG

-248 LDKITPYDM
+248 LDKITPYNM

-268 GKLRTIET
+268 KNLKAVET
-276 AKAALKTVEDKK
+276 AKAELKKVEAEKR
-288 EEYLKYKAAV
+288 EYLEYKKAF
-298 DKAIIGLE
+298 DKAIKGMG
-306 EYLKEEVNNAKPAY
+306 EYFKEEVKNAKIAY
-320 DSLKNDENAKK
+320 DSLQNDKEAKK
-331 YEDAYN
+331 YEDVCN
-337 RKAEIDEKISELEF
+337 RKEVLTERKSELDDIL
-351 KQIDFQNLKGRKGI
+351 QGLYDLKGRKGI
-365 NEDVRLKR
+365 NEEVRSKR
-373 LKEIEDLLEE
+373 EKEIKDLIDE
-383 NNAKLSK
+383 NGAKLSK
-390 VKQELDDIA
+390 VKKEEEKIVQDLGYEKSGKIA
-399 KGLTDNKSTKISNY
+399 TY
-413 LNAKQKLERY
+413 LNAKQTLEKY
-423 EKNNNGINRD
+423 EKNNNGFTRANVT
-433 HLEKYKFDE
+433 KFKFDE
-442 QGNRN
+442 QGNRTTG
-447 ANGKTIK
+447 ANGKTIGEL
-454 QMETE
+454 ETK
-459 LKNNEYYQKKEA
+459 LKDNEYYKKKEA
-471 LDSAIKALSYDEKE
+471 LDSAIKALSYNEKE
-485 YALINSSKSSADLVN
+485 YDLINASKSSADLVN

-512 KNLTL
+512 KNLTI

-550 AKYEYKG
+550 AKYDYKG

-580 LSVERDIVEHI
+580 LSVERDVVEHI

>member
-1 VTVTKVKRS
+1 
-10 KNMKRKFL
+10 MKRKFFL
-18 IFSILTSVYTMALTT
+18 FSILTSVYTMALTT

-46 FEKGSKLSNELENS
+46 FEKGSKLSHELENS

-94 KYANDN
+94 KYTNDN

-122 KKGIFKFTTNTVIPF
+122 KKSIFKFTTNTVIPF

-148 TVTLGNDKINASLG
+148 TVTVGNDKVNASLG

-173 YVETKLEAKKDNLMG
+173 YVETKLEAKNDNLMG

-202 KNILTEEDDSIEL
+202 KNLLTEEDDSIEL

-268 GKLRTIET
+268 EKLRTKET
-276 AKAALKTVEDKK
+276 AEAALKAVEDKK
-288 EEYLKYKAAV
+288 EEYSKYKAAV
-298 DKAIIGLE
+298 DKAIKGMG
-306 EYLKEEVNNAKPAY
+306 EYFKEEVKNAKIAY
-320 DSLKNDENAKK
+320 DSLKNDKEAKK
-331 YEDAYN
+331 YEDACN
-337 RKAEIDEKISELEF
+337 RKEVLDERISDLEDILKDLYEL
-351 KQIDFQNLKGRKGI
+351 KVRKGI
-365 NEDVRLKR
+365 NEEVISKR
-373 LKEIEDLLEE
+373 EKEIKDLLKENDE
-383 NNAKLSK
+383 KLDK
-390 VKQELDDIA
+390 VKQEVKDLKNHLASDKTNKIA
-399 KGLTDNKSTKISNY
+399 TY
-413 LNAKQKLERY
+413 LNAKKALEKY
-423 EKNNNGINRD
+423 EKNNNDFNRS
-433 HLEKYKFDE
+433 HVNSFKFDE
-442 QGNRN
+442 QGNRTP
-447 ANGKTIK
+447 ANGKTIG
-454 QMETE
+454 QLEE
-459 LKNNEYYQKKEA
+459 VLKKNEYYKKKED
-471 LDSAIKALSYDEKE
+471 LDSAIKALSYNEKE
-485 YALINSSKSSADLVN
+485 YALINAYKSSADLVN

-550 AKYEYKG
+550 AKYDYKG
-557 ISPEINVTTKF
+557 ISSEINITTKF

-580 LSVERDIVEHI
+580 LSVERDIAEHI

-597 EAPIKFG
+597 EAPIKFE

>member
-1 VTVTKVKRS
+1 
-10 KNMKRKFL
+10 MKRKFL
-18 IFSILTSVYTMALTT
+18 IFSILTSVYTMSLTT
-33 NGYIEGKINGNIK
+33 NGYIEGKVNGNIK
-46 FEKGSKLSNELENS
+46 FEKGSNLSHELENS

-173 YVETKLEAKKDNLMG
+173 YVETKLEAKNDNLMG

-202 KNILTEEDDSIEL
+202 KNLLTEEDDSIEL

-236 AFAQHIHYTEIS
+236 AFAQHIHYTETS
-248 LDKITPYDM
+248 LDKITPYNM

-268 GKLRTIET
+268 EKLRTKET
-276 AKAALKTVEDKK
+276 AEAALKAVENHK
-288 EEYLKYKAAV
+288 EQYLKYKEAV
-298 DKAIIGLE
+298 DKAIKGVG
-306 EYLKEEVNNAKPAY
+306 EYFKEEVNNLKPDY
-320 DSLKNDENAKK
+320 DSLKNNKNAKK

-351 KQIDFQNLKGRKGI
+351 KQIDFESLEGKKGI
-365 NEDVRLKR
+365 NEEVRLKR
-373 LKEIEDLLEE
+373 LKEIYDLIDE
-383 NNAKLSK
+383 NKGKSK
-390 VKQELDDIA
+390 KVNEELDDIVKVLTSDESKKVSDYLKA
-399 KGLTDNKSTKISNY
+399 KKE
-413 LNAKQKLERY
+413 LEKY
-423 EKNNNGINRD
+423 EKNNNGFTRG
-433 HLEKYKFDE
+433 HVGKFKFDD
-442 QGNRN
+442 QGNRTTN
-447 ANGKTIK
+447 TNGKTIEDLEK
-454 QMETE
+454 V
-459 LKNNEYYQKKEA
+459 LKDNEYYQKKEV

-485 YALINSSKSSADLVN
+485 YALINASKSSADLVN

-557 ISPEINVTTKF
+557 ISPEINITTKF

>member
-1 VTVTKVKRS
+1 
-10 KNMKRKFL
+10 MKRKFL
-18 IFSILTSVYTMALTT
+18 IFSILTSMYTMSLTT
-33 NGYIEGKINGNIK
+33 NGYIEGKVNGNIK
-46 FEKGSKLSNELENS
+46 FEKGSKLSHELENS

-94 KYANDN
+94 KYTNDN

-122 KKGIFKFTTNTVIPF
+122 KKSIFKFTTNTVIPF

-148 TVTLGNDKINASLG
+148 TVTVGNDKVNASLG

-173 YVETKLEAKKDNLMG
+173 YVETKLEAKNDNLMG

-202 KNILTEEDDSIEL
+202 KNLLTEEDDSIEL

-268 GKLRTIET
+268 EKLRTKET
-276 AKAALKTVEDKK
+276 AEAALKAVEDKK
-288 EEYLKYKAAV
+288 EEYSKYKAAV
-298 DKAIIGLE
+298 DKAIKGMG
-306 EYLKEEVNNAKPAY
+306 EYFKEEVKNAKIAY
-320 DSLKNDENAKK
+320 DSLKNDKEAKK
-331 YEDAYN
+331 YEDACN
-337 RKAEIDEKISELEF
+337 RKEVLDERISDLEDILKDLYEL
-351 KQIDFQNLKGRKGI
+351 KVRKGI
-365 NEDVRLKR
+365 NEEVISKR
-373 LKEIEDLLEE
+373 EKEIKDLLKENDE
-383 NNAKLSK
+383 KLDK
-390 VKQELDDIA
+390 VKQEVKDLKNHLASDKTNKIA
-399 KGLTDNKSTKISNY
+399 TY
-413 LNAKQKLERY
+413 LNAKKALEKY
-423 EKNNNGINRD
+423 EKNNNDFNRS
-433 HLEKYKFDE
+433 HVNSFKFDE
-442 QGNRN
+442 QGNRTP
-447 ANGKTIK
+447 ANGKTIG
-454 QMETE
+454 QLEE
-459 LKNNEYYQKKEA
+459 VLKKNEYYKKKED
-471 LDSAIKALSYDEKE
+471 LDSAIKALSYNEKE
-485 YALINSSKSSADLVN
+485 YALINAYKSSADLIN

-557 ISPEINVTTKF
+557 ISPEINITTKF

>member
-1 VTVTKVKRS
+1 
-10 KNMKRKFL
+10 MKRKFL

-46 FEKGSKLSNELENS
+46 FEKGSKLSHELENS
-60 GVSGEISFNKRVTLG
+60 GVSGEISFNKRITLG

-94 KYANDN
+94 KYTNDN
-100 ITGKITVNPKKDN
+100 IIGKITVNPKKDN

-137 KATKDNVLSTS
+137 KTTKDNVLSTS

-173 YVETKLEAKKDNLMG
+173 YVETKLEAKNDNLMG

-202 KNILTEEDDSIEL
+202 KNLLTEEDDSIEL

-248 LDKITPYDM
+248 LDKITPYNM

-268 GKLRTIET
+268 EKLRTIEIANT
-276 AKAALKTVEDKK
+276 ALKAVENHKGQ
-288 EEYLKYKAAV
+288 YLKYKAAV
-298 DKAIIGLE
+298 DKAIIGLGG
-306 EYLKEEVNNAKPAY
+306 YLKEEVNKLKPDY
-320 DSLKNDENAKK
+320 ESLKNDENAKK

-337 RKAEIDEKISELEF
+337 RKAKLDGIKDSLES
-351 KQIDFQNLKGRKGI
+351 KQIELQNLKDKKGV
-365 NEDVRLKR
+365 NEDIRAKR
-373 LKEIEDLLEE
+373 LKEIEDLIDKNGE
-383 NNAKLSK
+383 KLRK
-390 VKQELDDIA
+390 AIKEVDDLGQSLTYEKSNKIA
-399 KGLTDNKSTKISNY
+399 DY

-459 LKNNEYYQKKEA
+459 LKKNEYYQKKEA
-471 LDSAIKALSYDEKE
+471 LDSAYKELSYDKKE
-485 YALINSSKSSADLVN
+485 YDLINTFKSSANLVN

-540 TTSYIKLHAG
+540 TTNYIKLHAG

-557 ISPEINVTTKF
+557 ISPEINITTKF

>member
-1 VTVTKVKRS
+1 
-10 KNMKRKFL
+10 MKRKFL
-18 IFSILTSVYTMALTT
+18 IFSILTSVYTMSLTT
-33 NGYIEGKINGNIK
+33 NGYIEGKVNGNIK
-46 FEKGSKLSNELENS
+46 FEKGSKLSHELENS

-94 KYANDN
+94 KYTNDN

-162 LKHSYGDEALK
+162 LKYSYGDEALK
-173 YVETKLEAKKDNLMG
+173 YVETKLEAKNDNLMG

-202 KNILTEEDDSIEL
+202 KNLLTEEDDSIEL

-236 AFAQHIHYTEIS
+236 AFAQHIHYTETS
-248 LDKITPYDM
+248 LDKITPYNM
-257 MDVYETKEERE
+257 MDVYVTKEERE
-268 GKLRTIET
+268 GKLRKIET
-276 AKAALKTVEDKK
+276 AKANLKAVEEHK
-288 EEYLKYKAAV
+288 EQYLKYKEAV
-298 DKAIIGLE
+298 DKAIKGLG
-306 EYLKEEVNNAKPAY
+306 EYFKEEVKNAKIAY
-320 DSLKNDENAKK
+320 DSLQNDKEAKK
-331 YEDAYN
+331 YEDACN
-337 RKAEIDEKISELEF
+337 RKEVLDERISELYDIL
-351 KQIDFQNLKGRKGI
+351 QGLQDLKGKKDI
-365 NEDVRLKR
+365 NEDIRSKR
-373 LKEIEDLLEE
+373 QKEIEEFIDKDNE
-383 NNAKLSK
+383 KLDK
-390 VKQELDDIA
+390 VKQEVEDLKNRLASDKTNKIA
-399 KGLTDNKSTKISNY
+399 TY
-413 LNAKQKLERY
+413 LNAKQVLEKY
-423 EKNNNGINRD
+423 EKNNNGFTRANVT
-433 HLEKYKFDE
+433 KFKFDE
-442 QGNRN
+442 QGNRTT
-447 ANGKTIK
+447 ANGKTIG
-454 QMETE
+454 QLEEE
-459 LKNNEYYQKKEA
+459 LEKNEYSKKKKA
-471 LDSAIKALSYDEKE
+471 LDSAIKELSYDKKE
-485 YALINSSKSSADLVN
+485 YDLINASKSSADLVN

-557 ISPEINVTTKF
+557 ISPEINITTKF

-591 KAKGFI
+591 KTKGFI

>member
-1 VTVTKVKRS
+1 
-10 KNMKRKFL
+10 MKRKFL
-18 IFSILTSVYTMALTT
+18 LFSILTSVYTMSITT
-33 NGYIEGKINGNIK
+33 NGYIEGKVNGNIK

-137 KATKDNVLSTS
+137 KATKDNVLSIN
-148 TVTLGNDKINASLG
+148 TVTLGNDKTNASLG

-173 YVETKLEAKKDNLMG
+173 YVETKLEAKNDNLMG

-202 KNILTEEDDSIEL
+202 KNLLTEEDDSIEL

-236 AFAQHIHYTEIS
+236 AFAQHIHYIETS
-248 LDKITPYDM
+248 LDKITPYNM

-268 GKLRTIET
+268 KNLKAVET
-276 AKAALKTVEDKK
+276 AKAELKKVEAEKR
-288 EEYLKYKAAV
+288 EYLEYKKAF
-298 DKAIIGLE
+298 DKAIKGMG
-306 EYLKEEVNNAKPAY
+306 EYFKEEVKNAKIAY
-320 DSLKNDENAKK
+320 DSLQNDKEAKK
-331 YEDAYN
+331 YEDVCN
-337 RKAEIDEKISELEF
+337 RKEVLTERKSELDDIL
-351 KQIDFQNLKGRKGI
+351 QGLYDLKGRKGI
-365 NEDVRLKR
+365 NEEVRSKR
-373 LKEIEDLLEE
+373 EKEIKDLIDE
-383 NNAKLSK
+383 NGAKLSK
-390 VKQELDDIA
+390 VKKEEEKIVQDLGYEKSGKIA
-399 KGLTDNKSTKISNY
+399 TY
-413 LNAKQKLERY
+413 LNAKQTLEKY
-423 EKNNNGINRD
+423 EKNNNGFTRANVT
-433 HLEKYKFDE
+433 KFKFDE
-442 QGNRN
+442 QGNRTTG
-447 ANGKTIK
+447 ANGKTIGEL
-454 QMETE
+454 ETK
-459 LKNNEYYQKKEA
+459 LKDNEYYQKKEV

-485 YALINSSKSSADLVN
+485 YALINASKSSADLVN

-557 ISPEINVTTKF
+557 ISPEINITTKF

>member
-1 VTVTKVKRS
+1 
-10 KNMKRKFL
+10 
-18 IFSILTSVYTMALTT
+18 
-33 NGYIEGKINGNIK
+33 
-46 FEKGSKLSNELENS
+46 
-60 GVSGEISFNKRVTLG
+60 
-75 ANILAKQKEPRL
+75 
-87 EASNVYL
+87 
-94 KYANDN
+94 
-100 ITGKITVNPKKDN
+100 
-113 GNVELDGEL
+113 
-122 KKGIFKFTTNTVIPF
+122 
-137 KATKDNVLSTS
+137 
-148 TVTLGNDKINASLG
+148 
-162 LKHSYGDEALK
+162 
-173 YVETKLEAKKDNLMG
+173 MG

-248 LDKITPYDM
+248 LDKITPYNM

-268 GKLRTIET
+268 KNLKAVET
-276 AKAALKTVEDKK
+276 AKANLKAAEDKK

-306 EYLKEEVNNAKPAY
+306 EYLKEEVNNLKTDY
-320 DSLKNDENAKK
+320 ESLKNEKNAKK

-459 LKNNEYYQKKEA
+459 LKNNEYYKKKEV
-471 LDSAIKALSYDEKE
+471 LDSAIKELSYNKKE
-485 YALINSSKSSADLVN
+485 YDLISASKASADLVN

-512 KNLTL
+512 KNLTI

-540 TTSYIKLHAG
+540 TTNYIKLHAG

-557 ISPEINVTTKF
+557 ISPEINITTKF

>member
-1 VTVTKVKRS
+1 
-10 KNMKRKFL
+10 MKRKFL
-18 IFSILTSVYTMALTT
+18 LFSILTSVYTMSITT
-33 NGYIEGKINGNIK
+33 NGYIEGKVNGNIK

-137 KATKDNVLSTS
+137 KATKDNVLSIN
-148 TVTLGNDKINASLG
+148 TVTLGNDKTNASLG

-173 YVETKLEAKKDNLMG
+173 YVETKLEAKNDNLMG

-202 KNILTEEDDSIEL
+202 KNLLTEEDDSIEL

-236 AFAQHIHYTEIS
+236 AFAQHIHYIETS
-248 LDKITPYDM
+248 LDKITPYNM

-268 GKLRTIET
+268 KNLKAVET
-276 AKAALKTVEDKK
+276 AKAELKKVEAEKR
-288 EEYLKYKAAV
+288 EYLEYKKAF
-298 DKAIIGLE
+298 DKAIKGMG
-306 EYLKEEVNNAKPAY
+306 EYFKEEVKNAKIAY
-320 DSLKNDENAKK
+320 DSLQNDKEAKK
-331 YEDAYN
+331 YEDVCN
-337 RKAEIDEKISELEF
+337 RKEVLTERKSELDDIL
-351 KQIDFQNLKGRKGI
+351 QGLYDLKGRKGI
-365 NEDVRLKR
+365 NEEVRSKR
-373 LKEIEDLLEE
+373 EKEIKDLIDE
-383 NNAKLSK
+383 NGAKLSK
-390 VKQELDDIA
+390 VKKEEEKIVQDLGYEKSGKIA
-399 KGLTDNKSTKISNY
+399 TY
-413 LNAKQKLERY
+413 LNAKQTLEKY
-423 EKNNNGINRD
+423 EKNNNGFTRANVT
-433 HLEKYKFDE
+433 KFKFDE
-442 QGNRN
+442 QGNRTTG
-447 ANGKTIK
+447 ANGKTIGEL
-454 QMETE
+454 ETK
-459 LKNNEYYQKKEA
+459 LKDNEYYKKKEA
-471 LDSAIKALSYDEKE
+471 LDSAIKALSYNEKE
-485 YALINSSKSSADLVN
+485 YDLINASKSSADLVN

-512 KNLTL
+512 KNLTI

-550 AKYEYKG
+550 AKYDYKG

-580 LSVERDIVEHI
+580 LSVERDVVEHI